1 MSLSCKDY
9 RRKIQMSVETW
20 DPGSP
25 NSQVSEK
32 KLRRLLDAAR
42 LLSEPRFGLDSS
54 EILAFSKYAKYPDT
68 DWLAV
73 TEGLTAD
80 ELISLVRFFTLAETC
95 LPGWEAGA
103 KSPVIAMVR
112 QLKERGQYPADL
124 TSWIKENTK
133 NRFLPYGSLMDRL

>member
-1 MSLSCKDY
+1 
-9 RRKIQMSVETW
+9 MSVETW

-54 EILAFSKYAKYPDT
+54 EIL
-68 DWLAV
+68 
-73 TEGLTAD
+73 
-80 ELISLVRFFTLAETC
+80 
-95 LPGWEAGA
+95 
-103 KSPVIAMVR
+103 
-112 QLKERGQYPADL
+112 
-124 TSWIKENTK
+124 ENTK